1 MATDFNALAS
11 SPFNDL
17 ISTPSSGGQSLAQ
30 TIANAGSQEAENFG
44 GTFASGKSFQQ
55 KYNELFY
62 DVDLYLDNSGVL
74 PNADNTKRYFI
85 NPSAVLNLN
94 ISDTVNDWVADG
106 SISIMYLPEDAPNFE
121 ASKTGNPA
129 STFTNAA
136 KQNGAALKSY
146 QFRGDGY
153 DLLRVGLVPKT
164 ASTSGGQKSATEGQ
178 IHINGNNPNWY
189 LSYLLSIYEVEDF
202 TRRVPSID
210 GPLSTYMK
218 CVKLY
223 FRDVRYQ
230 ILRTTNLEYSTALSK
245 SAIVDQSLDNGYIDS
260 QGTPRVIT
268 TGQALNEVFN
278 KALADTTLQTGCAKF
293 AVSSSPAT
301 WDNGGSK
308 IFYTSPADWNANDDV
323 QYIYSHHVSS
333 TTIGQG
339 INDLC
344 LLHTNRAL
352 TPGDV
357 EQICLTPLAQFF
369 QKAGKDSSSPGPL
382 QLEHFFTTSQTDEKP
397 PAVNMLYKAPMSQD
411 SGSGDASKIVDLKTA
426 KYGQII
432 SFSFVDMSADVNST
446 ALITTPVYSV
456 NIGSRTFNTQFS
468 NNDVVTAKN
477 TIATAYID
485 QLYKTGDSTELF
497 LPTLHSTKKSLN
509 IFPVFSLNGD
519 SAITRQKNG
528 ILNLINTGVFQ
539 NACICFKT
547 LGLSLRKSGTF
558 IGIDKSGGSP
568 NDDYNNKLYG
578 QYFVVKVDHIFEAG
592 AYVNQI
598 YAIKLHRFAA
608 PSVAFGSTL

>member
-1 MATDFNALAS
+1 MFDFNALAN
-11 SPFNDL
+11 SPFNDT
-17 ISTPSSGGQSLAQ
+17 ISGSTKGQSIADL
-30 TIANAGSQEAENFG
+30 IANTESEQAQNFG
-44 GTFASGKSFQQ
+44 GTFASGRYFQQ

-74 PNADNTKRYFI
+74 PNDDNTKRYFI

-106 SISIMYLPEDAPNFE
+106 SISIMYLPENAPKFE
-121 ASKTGNPA
+121 ATKTGNPA
-129 STFTNAA
+129 DTITSAA
-136 KQNGAALKSY
+136 AQNGVALNSY

-153 DLLRVGLVPKT
+153 DLLRVGMVPKT
-164 ASTSGGQKSATEGQ
+164 ASTAGGNKSATEGQ
-178 IHINGNNPNWY
+178 INVNPNDPKWY
-189 LSYLLSIYEVEDF
+189 LSYLFSIYEVEDF
-202 TRRVPSID
+202 TGKVPGIT
-210 GPLSTYMK
+210 GPLSSYMK
-218 CVKLY
+218 CVKMY

-245 SAIVDQSLDNGYIDS
+245 SAVVDESLDNGYNGAS
-260 QGTPRVIT
+260 GTPRVLF
-268 TGQALNEVFN
+268 TGEALNEVFN
-278 KALADTTLQTGCAKF
+278 KGLADSTLKTGCPKF
-293 AVSSSPAT
+293 AVSNSPDT
-301 WDNGGSK
+301 WDKGASK

-323 QYIYSHHVSS
+323 QYIYSHHVGS

-352 TPGDV
+352 TSGDV
-357 EQICLTPLAQFF
+357 EQICLTPLSKFF
-369 QKAGKDSSSPGPL
+369 EKAGNDKSSPGPL

-397 PAVNMLYKAPMSQD
+397 PATSMMYKAPFSQNTNN
-411 SGSGDASKIVDLKTA
+411 DAVDLKTA
-426 KYGQII
+426 KYGQIV
-432 SFSFVDMSADVNST
+432 SFSFVDMSADINST
-446 ALITTPVYSV
+446 ALVTSPVYSV
-456 NIGSRTFNTQFS
+456 NIGTRTFNAQFT

-485 QLYKTGDSTELF
+485 HLYKTGDSKQLF

-509 IFPVFSLNGD
+509 LFPVFSLNGD
-519 SAITRQKNG
+519 SPLTRQKNG

-558 IGIDKSGGSP
+558 IGIDKAGGSED
-568 NDDYNNKLYG
+568 NDFNNKLYG

-598 YAIKLHRFAA
+598 YAIKLHRFSA